1 MVGCNHT
8 LPAHLKAPCQ
18 LPGRFKIH
26 VMGGSSE
33 NSDNDFLHI
42 TQGCNMLGAL
52 CFSAVLYLRDR
63 DVQQVVVGEAAG
75 MHTERLR
82 N

>member
-1 MVGCNHT
+1 
-8 LPAHLKAPCQ
+8 
-18 LPGRFKIH
+18 
-26 VMGGSSE
+26 MGGASE

-52 CFSAVLYLRDR
+52 CFSAVHYLRDR

-75 MHTERLR
+75 KHTERLR